1 MNLRKFRRQELTIN
15 LIPLID
21 VVLLL
26 LIFFMMTTTFK
37 DQSEI
42 KIELPQAS
50 NKPVEQS
57 GHPLEI
63 IIDREGHYFI
73 DHAAVINTQIDTLK
87 RALRKAME
95 GRENPPV
102 IISAD
107 GMSPHQ
113 SVVTAMDAA
122 RQVGLIHLSIAT
134 RNVNEPEK

>member
-1 MNLRKFRRQELTIN
+1 LNLRKFRRQELTIN

-42 KIELPQAS
+42 EISLPKAS
-50 NKPVEQS
+50 NEPVEVA
-57 GHPLEI
+57 GKPLEI
-63 IIDREGHYFI
+63 LIDKDGHYYV
-73 DHAAVINTQIDTLK
+73 DHTQLINTQIDTLK
-87 RALRKAME
+87 RALRKATE
-95 GRENPPV
+95 GRDNPPV

-107 GMSPHQ
+107 AMAPHQ

-122 RQVGLIHLSIAT
+122 RQVGLIRLSIAT
-134 RNVNEPEK
+134 RNASDSGN